1 MLDARLAHQSRARE
15 LTAAEQALAR
25 ALEDVFAT
33 GTHAFADVAQALQS
47 KNIERPSGTSEPW
60 SEAALHSELSVI
72 NRSLDEAYLQ
82 HGIGA

>member
-15 LTAAEQALAR
+15 LTAAEQAFAR

-33 GTHAFADVAQALQS
+33 GTHAFPDVASALQS
-47 KNIERPSGTSEPW
+47 SGVARPSGSHEPW
-60 SEAALHSELSVI
+60 TESTLASELSAI
-72 NRSLDEAYLQ
+72 NLSLDDAYLQ